1 MKMIKQIKIV
11 SMLSND
17 VIELL
22 LLFSQWSLS
31 REN

>member
-11 SMLSND
+11 LMLSND

>member
-31 REN
+31 HEN